1 MKNILVPTDFS
12 ELSRV
17 AARYAVNLVKNH
29 NIEIHLLHVKGVNQ
43 ASHALVNMHKLESEM
58 DRAVEEDGRNLIKE
72 LSALSENKLKIRLVS
87 KVGNSIQKAIEEY
100 AEKQHLDL
108 IVMGSGGADGLKKAL
123 VGSNAVTVINHSKI
137 PVIVVPGD
145 ASFDGLNDI
154 VYATDMNHLATE
166 MSQMS
171 KLAQWFGAKLHILH
185 VIRDGKHE
193 KMHVESILATLDK
206 IVPGTSIEFHT
217 ARGSHIA
224 EAIDHFVTHQ
234 KADLVALFTHKL
246 EFYEK
251 LFDTSVTRQM
261 AYQNHVPMLAFNK
274 TTHAVLN

>member
-17 AARYAVNLVKNH
+17 AARYAVKLINH
-29 NIEIHLLHVKGVNQ
+29 QDIEIHVLHVKGVNA
-43 ASHALVNMHKLESEM
+43 ASHALINKHKLEAEM
-58 DRAVEEDGRNLIKE
+58 DLALEEDGRDLVRE
-72 LSALSENKLKIRLVS
+72 LTSLGGEKLKIRLVN
-87 KVGNSIQKAIEEY
+87 KVGNSIQKAIDEY
-100 AEKQHLDL
+100 VEKLHIDL

-123 VGSNAVTVINHSKI
+123 VGSNAVTVINESRI
-137 PVIVVPGD
+137 PVIVVPPN
-145 ASFDGLNDI
+145 ATFDGLHDI

-166 MSQMS
+166 MDQMS
-171 KLAQWFGAKLHILH
+171 KLARWFGARLHILH

-193 KMHVESILATLDK
+193 KMQVESILATLEK
-206 IVPGTSIEFHT
+206 LVPGTRIEFHT
-217 ARGSHIA
+217 ARGAHIA

-251 LFDTSVTRQM
+251 LFDTGVTRQM
-261 AYQNHVPMLAFNK
+261 AYQNHIPMLAFNK

>member
-17 AARYAVNLVKNH
+17 AARYAVRLIANQD
-29 NIEIHLLHVKGVNQ
+29 IRIHLLHVKGVNP
-43 ASHALVNMHKLESEM
+43 ASHALINMHKLETEM
-58 DRAVEEDGRNLIKE
+58 DRAAEEDGRDLVRE
-72 LSALSENKLKIRLVS
+72 LSALGGNKLKIRLVN
-87 KVGNSIQKAIEEY
+87 KVGNSLRKAIDEY
-100 AEKQHLDL
+100 AEKQHIDL

-123 VGSNAVTVINHSKI
+123 VGSNAVTVINESRI
-137 PVIVVPGD
+137 PVIVVPAN
-145 ASFDGLNDI
+145 ASFEGLQDI

-166 MSQMS
+166 MDQMS
-171 KLAQWFGAKLHILH
+171 KLARWFGAKLHILH

-193 KMHVESILATLDK
+193 KIQVESILATLEK
-206 IVPGTSIEFHT
+206 LVPGTHLEFHT

-224 EAIDHFVTHQ
+224 EAIDHFVTHK

-251 LFDTSVTRQM
+251 LFDTGVTRQM
-261 AYQNHVPMLAFNK
+261 AYQNHIPMLAFNK
-274 TTHAVLN
+274 TTHAELN